1 MQTVRLL
8 TEVQLFKK
16 SVKVLE
22 TIVAENDEIIESWYL
37 LAFALVKLKKYQT
50 CIECCKNVRD
60 LAEKLKVVDK
70 ELEAATLEIY
80 QEAQKNAESEKEEA
94 DGKMEDEGEE
104 GEDDGFVTVSEEE
117 VSSEEGEER

>member
-1 MQTVRLL
+1 MQTCRLL

-22 TIVAENDEIIESWYL
+22 TVVAENDEIIESWYL

-50 CIECCKNVRD
+50 CVECCKNVRD
-60 LAEKLKVVDK
+60 LAEKLKLVDK

-80 QEAQKNAESEKEEA
+80 QEAQKNIEKEKEEA
-94 DGKMEDEGEE
+94 EGKMEDEGEE
-104 GEDDGFVTVSEEE
+104 GEDEGFVTVSEEE
-117 VSSEEGEER
+117 VSSEEGELG